1 MNYFNDYKEIEQRNR
16 KGAPALKQSKLN
28 DSNDKD
34 QPEEEQ
40 SQMKGLME
48 QEKERRLK
56 ELPVLR
62 PPDQIDISEK
72 QLVLIKNI
80 FDSLPRISSTREA
93 VQT

>member
-1 MNYFNDYKEIEQRNR
+1 
-16 KGAPALKQSKLN
+16 
-28 DSNDKD
+28 
-34 QPEEEQ
+34 
-40 SQMKGLME
+40 MKGLME

-93 VQT
+93 V